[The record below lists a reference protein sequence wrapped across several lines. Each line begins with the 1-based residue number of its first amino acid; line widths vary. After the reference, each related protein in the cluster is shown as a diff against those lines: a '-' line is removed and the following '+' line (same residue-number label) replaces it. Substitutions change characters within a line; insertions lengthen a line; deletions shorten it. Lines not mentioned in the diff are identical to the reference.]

1 MIYQSDLMPSIAL
14 FLQKKA
20 REAAKK
26 KAKHESE
33 KVEVEGEV
41 A

>member
-1 MIYQSDLMPSIAL
+1 MIYQSDVMPSIAL

-20 REAAKK
+20 REAKK
-26 KAKHESE
+26 KAKSESGS
-33 KVEVEGEV
+33 KKQKGEV